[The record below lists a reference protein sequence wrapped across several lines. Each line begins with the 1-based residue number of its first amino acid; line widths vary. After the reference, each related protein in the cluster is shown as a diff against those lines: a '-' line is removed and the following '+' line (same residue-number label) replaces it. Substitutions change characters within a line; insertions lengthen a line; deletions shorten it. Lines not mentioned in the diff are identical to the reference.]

1 MTMLLATVAGSI
13 GALGRYAVSGIVQ
26 DRTGSQFPTGTAA
39 VNLIGA
45 FLLGVVVGA
54 FEPGSLGLSLLGG
67 FFGGFTTFS
76 TWMVESVDLGLR
88 SRARLAGLV
97 NLGIVLVAGVALA
110 ALGYNLT
117 G

>member
-1 MTMLLATVAGSI
+1 M
-13 GALGRYAVSGIVQ
+13 
-26 DRTGSQFPTGTAA
+26 
-39 VNLIGA
+39 
-45 FLLGVVVGA
+45 GA
-54 FEPGSLGLSLLGG
+54 FEPGSLGRSLLGG

-88 SRARLAGLV
+88 PRARLAGLV
-97 NLGIVLVAGVALA
+97 NLGIVLVAGVTLA